1 LTGDVLSPA
10 LRARNARPDSLPANL
25 SLTLRFTSVEETSR
39 SPRRCLHIHS
49 NKKPT
54 VAETGFW
61 FPFAQLI
68 VGQQP
73 SPMRAATT
81 IRLRAE
87 RSWGEYY
94 RPPAQRQPLI
104 GDSYLIPATMTA
116 MPQLSAIGFR

>member
-25 SLTLRFTSVEETSR
+25 SLTLRFTSVEET
-39 SPRRCLHIHS
+39 
-49 NKKPT
+49 PT